1 MKESN
6 APQRKYVRKDLDQIV
21 DKQARVQSTLLEYG
35 LQSVLL
41 SSIVSQQEQQK
52 QQQQNAAKIISPL
65 KQQEQ
70 ASQQKASAEE
80 ANLKRLINEMSA
92 ADAKQNKV
100 TANAVG
106 QILGLQQSALQQ
118 IVSEYTNKENEL
130 QNEIESL
137 EKLVASGEGVGGGF
151 QHKQRLINFL
161 MKQIEQKEISITEKK
176 AEIDNVKST
185 VAKAQ
190 QKLDDVN
197 NCFKNFKTI
206 LKLSYIYIFFFFFVT
221 AQKYRTIHER

>member
-1 MKESN
+1 MAKQQTALRTLINLKESN
-6 APQRKYVRKDLDQIV
+6 APQRKYIRKDLVHVI

-35 LQSVLL
+35 QQNVLL

-52 QQQQNAAKIISPL
+52 QQQQNAAKVISPL
-65 KQQEQ
+65 KQQETSSSQQQ
-70 ASQQKASAEE
+70 ASMEE

-92 ADAKQNKV
+92 TDNKQNKV

-130 QNEIESL
+130 QNEIESM
-137 EKLVASGEGVGGGF
+137 EKLAASGEGVGGGF

-161 MKQIEQKEISITEKK
+161 MKQIEQKEVSIGEKN
-176 AEIDNVKST
+176 AEIEKFKSCAEQ
-185 VAKAQ
+185 AK
-190 QKLDDVN
+190 QK
-197 NCFKNFKTI
+197 FKNVSSIKLIKLTVKLHTI
-206 LKLSYIYIFFFFFVT
+206 ILNY
-221 AQKYRTIHER
+221 